1 MAKHEYK
8 YTLDF
13 EESALSA
20 LETLPKDIRRQIG
33 YGIDLL
39 QRDWTGDIKK
49 LVGQKN
55 EYRLKVGKF
64 RVLFELEGQAIN
76 VYAVKDRKDAYGR

>member
-1 MAKHEYK
+1 MKHEYK

-13 EESALSA
+13 EGSALSA
-20 LETLPKDIRRQIG
+20 LEALPKNIRRQIG
-33 YGIDLL
+33 YSIDLL

-49 LVGQKN
+49 LEGEKS
-55 EYRLKVGKF
+55 EYRLRVGKY
-64 RVLFELEGQAIN
+64 RVLFELAGRDSV